1 MAIMATIKIRA
12 GFLPIEIANYFRES
26 TSSKGLHLIKHI
38 LHVEESLSLIH
49 I

>member
-26 TSSKGLHLIKHI
+26 TSSKGLQKN
-38 LHVEESLSLIH
+38 VWSLSFQCEGRKRF
-49 I
+49 